1 MHSFKVNFSARKAR
15 IEKLQLK
22 QRLCPKIKLTLQTL
36 VMGSII
42 IIAPLFNS
50 GQTFTEI
57 AGAGVTDGKM
67 LAIDSPD
74 FTLDSLN
81 TTGDGFL
88 IKNAGQNTVADR
100 SELSDPIAYTIE
112 AGDNLYDIS
121 HRFGVS
127 AETII
132 WENNISNPASLKPGT
147 ELKILPVSGITHT
160 VQKGDTL
167 AKLAKKYGVDEA
179 VLAKQNKIENG
190 ELVADA
196 KIIIPGGKKIVAA
209 PVARYIASASGKG
222 SYTSYTAPKS
232 IDGAIISEN
241 GAGDKDGRWMIK
253 PTSGNYTTYFKSGH
267 WAVDIANRAKPAIM
281 AAADGTVVKS
291 QCGWNGGYGCVIV
304 IDHGDGYQ
312 TLYGHMSKLVAGVG
326 DAVTK
331 GQQIGVMGNTGRV
344 YGATGIHLHF
354 EVIVNG
360 KKKNPIAFY

>member
-1 MHSFKVNFSARKAR
+1 M
-15 IEKLQLK
+15 EKFQVK
-22 QRLCPKIKLTLQTL
+22 QRICPKIKLSLQTFAL
-36 VMGSII
+36 GLII
-42 IIAPLFNS
+42 VIAPLFNS

-57 AGAGVTDGKM
+57 AGADVSDAGI

-74 FTLDSLN
+74 FTLDSLA
-81 TTGDGFL
+81 TTEDGFL
-88 IKNAGQNTVADR
+88 IKNAGQNSTADR
-100 SELSDPIAYTIE
+100 SELSDSIAYTVE

-160 VQKGDTL
+160 VKKGDTL
-167 AKLAKKYGVDEA
+167 AKLAKQYKVEEA
-179 VLAKQNKIENG
+179 AISKQNQLEDG

-196 KIIIPGGKKIVAA
+196 KIIIPGGRKIVEA

-222 SYTSYTAPKS
+222 SYSAYTSPKN
-232 IDGAIISEN
+232 IDGAILSAN
-241 GAGDKDGRWMIK
+241 GAGDKGGKWMIK
-253 PTSGNYTTYFKSGH
+253 PTSGSYSTYFKAGH
-267 WAVDIANRAKPAIM
+267 WAVDIANRSKPAIA

-291 QCGWNGGYGCVIV
+291 QCGWNGGYGCVTV

-312 TLYGHMSKLVAGVG
+312 TLYAHMSKLSASVG
-326 DAVTK
+326 DAVAQGET
-331 GQQIGVMGNTGRV
+331 IGVMGNTGRV